1 MRWVSLHVLFFFVIF
16 CFLVVFFLR
25 DVLGS
30 NVAVRG
36 GNLIVATVLACRGF
50 FVSVSTDARGTR
62 GWLRS
67 GGEHWPYMIAADVQ
81 RIIPA

>member
-1 MRWVSLHVLFFFVIF
+1 M
-16 CFLVVFFLR
+16 FFLPH
-25 DVLGS
+25 VLGS

-36 GNLIVATVLACRGF
+36 GNLVVSTFFFCDGAGLPEF
-50 FVSVSTDARGTR
+50 FVSVSTDARDTR

-67 GGEHWPYMIAADVQ
+67 GGEHWPYMIAVDVQ